1 MQRAK
6 LSLILILA
14 VGLLFSGSLTLMTQA
29 QGPGDAIHSP
39 EDIVN
44 DYPEYELTED
54 QVEDLEFI
62 YEEEKLARDLYARL
76 DEEWDLPAF
85 ENISQSEDQHM
96 DALEALFDKYDLET
110 PDTAAGEY
118 NNTELAEAY
127 DDFLEKGLESEEAA
141 LELGR
146 ELEEKDIE
154 DLEEFMSNATPDFEA
169 VYANLKAG
177 SENHLES
184 FNNISENNGGNQ
196 GTKGNMSNKNDSDSN
211 NTSGSNN
218 SSGSKGNSGSTN
230 KGSNSNSSS
239 GNSNWSNGTNGNRN
253 GKKIIVL
260 NT

>member
-6 LSLILILA
+6 FSLILILSIA
-14 VGLLFSGSLTLMTQA
+14 LLFSGSLTLITQA
-29 QGPGDAIHSP
+29 QGPGNSIHSP
-39 EDIVN
+39 ENIVN
-44 DYPEYELTED
+44 DYPEYELTEE
-54 QVEDLEFI
+54 QIEDLEFI

-96 DALEALFDKYDLET
+96 DALEALFDKYDLEK

-141 LELGR
+141 LELGQ

-184 FNNISENNGGNQ
+184 FKNVSESNGGNQ
-196 GTKGNMSNKNDSDSN
+196 GTKGNMSNKNNSDSN
-211 NTSGSNN
+211 NTSGSKNN
-218 SSGSKGNSGSTN
+218 GSPSSN
-230 KGSNSNSSS
+230 KGSNGNGSPSN
-239 GNSNWSNGTNGNRN
+239 NNRANGNRN
-253 GKKIIVL
+253 GKK
-260 NT
+260 

>member
-1 MQRAK
+1 MQRARF
-6 LSLILILA
+6 SLILILSIA
-14 VGLLFSGSLTLMTQA
+14 LLFSGSLTLITQA
-29 QGPGDAIHSP
+29 QGPGNSIHSP
-39 EDIVN
+39 EDIIN
-44 DYPEYELTED
+44 DYPEYELTEE
-54 QVEDLEFI
+54 QIEDLEFI

-96 DALEALFDKYDLET
+96 DALEALFDKYDLEK
-110 PDTAAGEY
+110 PDTASGEY

-141 LELGR
+141 LKLGR

-184 FNNISENNGGNQ
+184 FNNVSENNGGNQ

-211 NTSGSNN
+211 NNSGSNN
-218 SSGSKGNSGSTN
+218 SSGSKGNSGSNSN
-230 KGSNSNSSS
+230 KGSKGNGSSS
-239 GNSNWSNGTNGNRN
+239 SNNGSNGNRN
-253 GKKIIVL
+253 GKK
-260 NT
+260 